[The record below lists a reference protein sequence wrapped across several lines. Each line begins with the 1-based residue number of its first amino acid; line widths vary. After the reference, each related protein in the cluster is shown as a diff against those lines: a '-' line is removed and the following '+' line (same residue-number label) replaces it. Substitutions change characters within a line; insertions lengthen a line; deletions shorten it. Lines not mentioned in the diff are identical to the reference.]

1 MYGSYRSVSFE
12 KTFRQSLFDDDS
24 VAPIN
29 YKMAIALPVVS
40 SVTLLLLFF
49 YFGII
54 SQLLLAVTCTMGTLA
69 IIFCLYPLASMLFP
83 SLTKRELRVCC
94 CKIAAIFYILGV
106 VAIICI
112 LLWLFTGHAL
122 LSNFI
127 AVSWCILSMSIYRVP
142 NLKIATIVL
151 IGLFFYDIFW
161 VFFSHHFF
169 GKNVM
174 TEVVTKQAVN
184 PMNTIA
190 QALHVSG
197 KVVREL
203 QLPMVLIV
211 GHHRLGLGDII
222 IPGMLLAYT
231 LKVDTHFKQINPLR
245 NGYFLLGLCGYLVG
259 FHCALVVVVYYRVAQ
274 PALLYLVPLT
284 MLPVI
289 LLSIRRNEF
298 FLIWNGISRIKKEE
312 KDTNLPEV

>member
-1 MYGSYRSVSFE
+1 
-12 KTFRQSLFDDDS
+12 
-24 VAPIN
+24 
-29 YKMAIALPVVS
+29 MAIALPVVS

-169 GKNVM
+169 GKNVISGDK
-174 TEVVTKQAVN
+174 TGSESNEYDRSSTSCQWQSCQG
-184 PMNTIA
+184 IA
-190 QALHVSG
+190 ITDGSHRRSSSPW
-197 KVVREL
+197 VR
-203 QLPMVLIV
+203 
-211 GHHRLGLGDII
+211 
-222 IPGMLLAYT
+222 
-231 LKVDTHFKQINPLR
+231 
-245 NGYFLLGLCGYLVG
+245 
-259 FHCALVVVVYYRVAQ
+259 
-274 PALLYLVPLT
+274 
-284 MLPVI
+284 
-289 LLSIRRNEF
+289 
-298 FLIWNGISRIKKEE
+298 
-312 KDTNLPEV
+312 